1 MSKREARGREA
12 VIDPTRP
19 AYYRNSVPTLTFKV
33 TPEEAARIRR
43 QARREGRTVS
53 EMLRARAAQPSAP
66 AKGDASAGYRIEK
79 SPVTGLPVMVAPPG
93 SPEVTSEQV
102 RALLTDFP

>member
-1 MSKREARGREA
+1 M
-12 VIDPTRP
+12 PTI
-19 AYYRNSVPTLTFKV
+19 TFKV

-53 EMLRARAAQPSAP
+53 EMLRARAAQPLASA
-66 AKGDASAGYRIEK
+66 KSDRTAGYRMEK

-93 SPEVTSEQV
+93 TPEVSAEQV
-102 RALLTDFP
+102 RSLLTDFP